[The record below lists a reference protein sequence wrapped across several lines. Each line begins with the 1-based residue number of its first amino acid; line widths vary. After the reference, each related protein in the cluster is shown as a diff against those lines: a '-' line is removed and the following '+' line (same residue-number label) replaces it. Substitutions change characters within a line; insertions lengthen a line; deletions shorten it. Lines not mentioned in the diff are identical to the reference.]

1 MINWIKR
8 LFDSDKYTNASIR
21 MVDQMGREGSAQ
33 PPFNYRIAVKSLRSW
48 VYAAAWINSSAVAA
62 TPLRL
67 YVRND
72 SSQKSLWRTRRVS
85 MARKRYMMGDGQGD
99 VRPSASVINK
109 VMEMG
114 DDMVEVTETHPVI
127 ELLRKANHVYNGFD
141 LTLLRTLYQELTGNA
156 YLHPIIDP
164 ALEVPTQLWPM
175 PSQHV
180 QVIPSRDNF
189 VDGYLYGA
197 DDAQSMRFE
206 ADEVIHF
213 KRPNPDNLFYGLGKV
228 EAAYGSVAANQAVH
242 EMDLSIFEN
251 HARPDYAVV
260 VNGPHRRAD
269 LDVFEQHVSE
279 RLRGTRKAGQFL
291 TVSGDVQFTP
301 LNFPPK
307 DLSGRD
313 EIVEEIAAVFG
324 VPVSMMKANDP
335 NLASARAGFAQWRE
349 STILPLLRMDEDV
362 LNQIL
367 LPMFGIEEDAC
378 LAYDNP
384 VPADNAFQLQER
396 QAAVAGGWMTL
407 NEARIA
413 QGLEANDNPLA
424 DELLFNGQPLG
435 AAPPVPGPP
444 LGLAGI
450 DTPIMTQEQE
460 QDEIGV
466 VRSMKSVLADVADG
480 NLSAHAAITLCK
492 KLGVPNEDAV
502 EAVLSQS
509 RIAMDRSR
517 VKQVEPTHVDIY
529 ATKEEAMERAR
540 ELGCSGF
547 HEHEMEDGTVMYMPC
562 GEMDDY
568 TEITGLQHAK
578 AVERGDM
585 DLFSTRE
592 EAEERAR
599 ELGCEGAHE
608 HEMEDGTI
616 MFMPCEDMSEYTDI
630 TGLEHAKAI
639 EDVDLTPTKTMS
651 EMAERGLRLREEHG
665 RGGTAV
671 GVARARDI
679 KNRENLSPETVRRMQ
694 SFFARHRVDLESPAA
709 KPGHEDYP
717 SAGVIAWLLWGGDP
731 SDPEGAGTAWANMK
745 DRQLEQ
751 AAGSKAAGD
760 RISATPAKPEERI
773 TGSDT
778 NKPGTASGTRGGIEI
793 SEAQEK
799 ALKKK
804 VEEHNEKHGDK
815 KGKKVNMGMLKAV
828 YRRGAG
834 AFSTSHRPGMSRQ
847 QWSMARVN
855 AFLYLVRNGRPKDA
869 KYTTDNDLLPKGH
882 PKKSDA
888 KKQLQIDRDID
899 DVSSSSPVSAQII
912 RAVDAD
918 GDGRI
923 STADLLRYVRNWIEG
938 DESADINLD
947 GNVDILDIDA
957 LGQILTTMAGYEQDD
972 ITKTDLEK
980 YVDTLAVAVMDEDN
994 ERVTLDAALLLAGTI
1009 SRFHGVHH
1017 GLPTLLRTRVNELVG
1032 RGDEDDDA
1040 PTKPRPSPTSDPGVP
1055 IGGTGATP
1063 GGGG

>member
-1 MINWIKR
+1 MLQWIKR
-8 LFDSDKYTNASIR
+8 LFDTDKYNASSIR
-21 MVDQMGREGSAQ
+21 MVDTMGREGSAQ
-33 PPFNYRIAVKSLRSW
+33 PPFNYRVAVRSFRSW
-48 VYAAAWINSSAVAA
+48 VYAAAWINGSAVAA

-72 SSQKSLWRTRRVS
+72 SSQKSLWRTRKVS
-85 MARKRYMMGDGQGD
+85 TARKRYMMGDGQGD
-99 VRPSASVINK
+99 VRPSSSVINK

-127 ELLRKANHVYNGFD
+127 DVLRKANHVYNGFD

-164 ALEVPTQLWPM
+164 VLGVPTQLWPM
-175 PSQHV
+175 PSQWM
-180 QVIPSRDNF
+180 QVVPSKENF
-189 VDGYLYGA
+189 IDGYIYGA
-197 DDAQSMRFE
+197 DDTQAMKFDP
-206 ADEVIHF
+206 DEVIHF
-213 KRPNPDNLFYGLGKV
+213 KRPNPENLFYGLGKV

-307 DLSGRD
+307 DLSGRE

-362 LNQIL
+362 LNQVL

-407 NEARIA
+407 NEARMA
-413 QGLEANDNPLA
+413 QGLEENDNPLA

-435 AAPPVPGPP
+435 SAPAVPGPP
-444 LGLAGI
+444 LGFADI
-450 DTPIMTQEQE
+450 DTPIMTQEE
-460 QDEIGV
+460 EPDEIEV

-492 KLGVPNEDAV
+492 KLGVPSSDAV

-509 RIAMDRSR
+509 RIAMERARTKEVGATDI
-517 VKQVEPTHVDIY
+517 DIY
-529 ATKEEAMERAR
+529 PTKEEALERAE

-547 HEHEMEDGTVMYMPC
+547 HEHELEDGTTVYMPC
-562 GEMDDY
+562 GEMEDY
-568 TEITGLQHAK
+568 TEL
-578 AVERGDM
+578 
-585 DLFSTRE
+585 
-592 EAEERAR
+592 
-599 ELGCEGAHE
+599 
-608 HEMEDGTI
+608 
-616 MFMPCEDMSEYTDI
+616 

-694 SFFARHRVDLESPAA
+694 SFFARHRVDLEAPAA
-709 KPGHEDYP
+709 KPGNEGYP

-731 SDPEGAGTAWANMK
+731 SDPEGAGTAWAKMK

-751 AAGSKAAGD
+751 AAGTKAAGD
-760 RISATPAKPEERI
+760 RISATPAKPSERV
-773 TGSDT
+773 TGSDE
-778 NKPGTASGTRGGIEI
+778 NKPGSASGTRGGIEI

-799 ALKKK
+799 ALKAK

-815 KGKKVNMGMLKAV
+815 KGKKVDLGMLKAV

-855 AFLYLVRNGRPKDA
+855 SFLYLVRTGRPKDA

-888 KKQLQIDRDID
+888 KKQLEIDRDLEDIN
-899 DVSSSSPVSAQII
+899 VGLPVRAQII
-912 RAVDAD
+912 RQIDFD
-918 GDGRI
+918 GDGEV
-923 STADLLRYVRNWIEG
+923 TPDDLNRFLEAWLNG
-938 DESADINLD
+938 DDAADINGD
-947 GNVDILDIDA
+947 GAVDTEDIDA
-957 LGQILTTMAGYEQDD
+957 FNNLLQSISGFEAQELTETEA
-972 ITKTDLEK
+972 EK
-980 YVDTLAVAVMDEDN
+980 YVETLAEAVMDEDN
-994 ERVTLDAALLLAGTI
+994 EMATMESSLLLAGAL
-1009 SRFHGVHH
+1009 SRFHGVQH
-1017 GLPTLLRTRVNELVG
+1017 GLPTLLRSKINELIG
-1032 RGDEDDDA
+1032 RGKDDDQTGKPQAA
-1040 PTKPRPSPTSDPGVP
+1040 PSADSGGGLV
-1055 IGGTGATP
+1055 GGTGTTP